1 MQLRRWVSNAS
12 ATFKTRRWSRAHR
25 VPVRARYPRT
35 HAGKMPAHPCGQDAC
50 APMRARCLRT
60 HAGGTPAHPCER
72 DARAPMQARCPRAH
86 AGKMPAHPCGRDAR
100 APMRA
105 RCPCTRAVRRASGAL
120 LRRWVSNASATF
132 NTRRRDRAHRAP
144 MRAGRPRTHASGT
157 PARPCGQDARAPM
170 RAGRLRT
177 RAARG
182 SIMLNCA
189 MCDVLFGWRVAPEA
203 SCTDTEGC
211 VFQSTGDS
219 GATASYPALG
229 RRGRRRGR

>member
-1 MQLRRWVSNAS
+1 
-12 ATFKTRRWSRAHR
+12 
-25 VPVRARYPRT
+25 
-35 HAGKMPAHPCGQDAC
+35 
-50 APMRARCLRT
+50 
-60 HAGGTPAHPCER
+60 
-72 DARAPMQARCPRAH
+72 
-86 AGKMPAHPCGRDAR
+86 MPAHPCGRDAR

-170 RAGRLRT
+170 RAGRPRT
-177 RAARG
+177 RAARS
-182 SIMLNCA
+182 SIMLNCV
-189 MCDVLFGWRVAPEA
+189 MCDVLFGWRVAPGA

-211 VFQSTGDS
+211 AVSEHRRLRRYSVVS
-219 GATASYPALG
+219 GARAKRSATRKVMSGRQAKAIWSVASATTG
-229 RRGRRRGR
+229 AA